1 MFAPLA
7 KIVVSSLLGI
17 STLTAA
23 AHAAPPA
30 RDQVR
35 EGRQEARI
43 GEGLATGELTVGEA
57 VHLQREQARID
68 RLQRRARADGH
79 VGVVEKARIEAAQDR
94 ASHDIYTLKH
104 NRRAR

>member
-17 STLTAA
+17 TSLAA
-23 AHAAPPA
+23 VAHAAPPA

-43 GEGLATGELTVGEA
+43 GEGLASGELTVGEA

-68 RLQRRARADGH
+68 RLQRRARVDGH
-79 VGVVEKARIEAAQDR
+79 VGPVERARIEAAQDR
-94 ASHDIYTLKH
+94 ASHDIYVTKH